1 MPGPRQPGQAEEK
14 LGDEEPRPVAPSDA
28 ALQRLYI
35 AQILRFSIFGFFW
48 KKLSWAIKFRIILMS
63 GNTLQW
69 IKCLLITYIVMNE
82 IEMNL
87 NLIYNCFI
95 CINVQS
101 WSIVIILSV
110 VSIYYS
116 AVSSYSHTGLVWRF
130 YYGTGTARRRLSSKS
145 PVHYPNSWWVR
156 GGILLNTCYFKKLW
170 RGQED

>member
-82 IEMNL
+82 IKMNL

-145 PVHYPNSWWVR
+145 PVPTVSTWQPNDTRMTLEWH
-156 GGILLNTCYFKKLW
+156 
-170 RGQED
+170 